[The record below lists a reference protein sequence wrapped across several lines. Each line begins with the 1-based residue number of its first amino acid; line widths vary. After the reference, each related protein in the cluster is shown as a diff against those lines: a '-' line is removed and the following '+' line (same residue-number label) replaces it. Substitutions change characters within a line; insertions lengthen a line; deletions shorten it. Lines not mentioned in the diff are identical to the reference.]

1 MCWPSVAGQS
11 RWRWHV
17 WKVFAGLVLGVGF
30 VAGVAHAQSPDPKL
44 AAEGKK
50 LFEKSCL
57 VCHMAEGKGN
67 KLIPLDGVSAKL
79 KAAEI
84 RQWITSPVEMTAK
97 LPTKPV
103 MPMMK
108 LDLKPAEVDGLVAY
122 LLSLKAPA
130 TK

>member
-1 MCWPSVAGQS
+1 VL
-11 RWRWHV
+11 
-17 WKVFAGLVLGVGF
+17 KVFAGLVLGVGLLSG
-30 VAGVAHAQSPDPKL
+30 VAGAQTPDPKL
-44 AAEGKK
+44 AAAGKK
-50 LFEKSCL
+50 LFEKNC
-57 VCHMAEGKGN
+57 VMCHQAEGTGN

-79 KAAEI
+79 KAPEI

-97 LPTKPV
+97 LPTKPI

-130 TK
+130 VK